1 MIDLPYSI
9 PEKRFSSG
17 DTVQIIVAYPPGHRR
32 IPDYIKGKIGVIERY
47 CGAFKN
53 PEELA
58 YGFDGEPK
66 RHLYRVRFKQTE
78 VWDAYDG
85 PEHDTLDLEVH
96 EHWLK
101 PA

>member
-1 MIDLPYSI
+1 MIETSDSI

-17 DTVQIIVAYPPGHRR
+17 DTVQIIVAFPPGHRR

-58 YGFDGEPK
+58 YGFDGEPTRLCYGRPGHCHK
-66 RHLYRVRFKQTE
+66 AKAVRRFGITSTA
-78 VWDAYDG
+78 D
-85 PEHDTLDLEVH
+85 
-96 EHWLK
+96 
-101 PA
+101 PASL

>member
-1 MIDLPYSI
+1 MIDMPYSM

-17 DTVQIIVAYPPGHRR
+17 DAVKVIVSYPPGHRR
-32 IPDYIKGKIGVIERY
+32 IPNYIKGKAGVIERY

-66 RHLYRVRFKQTE
+66 RHLYRVRFKQSDI
-78 VWDAYDG
+78 WDAYDG
-85 PEHDTLDLEVH
+85 PEHDTLDLEVQ

>member
-1 MIDLPYSI
+1 MTDTSDNLPDSRYST
-9 PEKRFSSG
+9 G
-17 DTVQIIVAYPPGHRR
+17 DAVQVIASYPPGHRR
-32 IPDYIKGKIGVIERY
+32 IPDYIKGKSGVIERY

-58 YGFDGEPK
+58 YGFDGDPK
-66 RHLYRVRFKQTE
+66 RHLYRVRFKQVE
-78 VWDAYDG
+78 IWDDYEG
-85 PEHDTLDLEVH
+85 PEHDTLDLEVQ